1 MFTVYVRKPDGESPD
16 SDEMMIEKYSNV
28 KDVMRTPNEEVKFFR
43 DGRFISVTGGD
54 IVRVT
59 DEDVQSQ

>member
-1 MFTVYVRKPDGESPD
+1 MFTVYVRKPEAEKSD
-16 SDEMMIEKYSNV
+16 SDEMVIEKYPNV

-43 DGRFISVTGGD
+43 NGRYISITGGD

-59 DEDVQSQ
+59 ADDVANQ